1 MDAFDSLAGQFL
13 IAMPGMDD
21 PSFTHGVTL
30 LCQHNED
37 GAIGLLVNRPA
48 EFCLGDVLEQMQIP
62 CELDDIKHMPVLH
75 GGPVQTERG
84 FVLHDGERHW
94 DASYR
99 IDRHWSVTTSRDILA
114 ATAAGEGPD
123 NIVVTL
129 GYAGWEAG
137 QLDDEMKANA
147 WLTTHAESRIV
158 FATPVEDRWSAA
170 ANLVGIDVAQLAGY
184 AGHA

>member
-1 MDAFDSLAGQFL
+1 MDPFDSLAGQFL

-48 EFCLGDVLEQMQIP
+48 EFHLGDVLEQMQIA
-62 CELDDIKHMPVLH
+62 CELDDINRMPVLQ

-84 FVLHDGERHW
+84 FVLHDGARQF

-99 IDRHWSVTTSRDILA
+99 INPHWSVTTSRDILA
-114 ATAAGEGPD
+114 AIAVGEGPD

-137 QLDDEMKANA
+137 QLDEEIKANA
-147 WLTTHAESRIV
+147 WLTVDADSRIV
-158 FATPVEDRWSAA
+158 FDTPVEDRWSAA
-170 ANLVGIDVAQLAGY
+170 AGLVGIDVAQLAGY

>member
-1 MDAFDSLAGQFL
+1 MDPFDSLAGQFL

-21 PSFTHGVTL
+21 PSFAHGVTL
-30 LCQHNED
+30 LCQHNEE

-48 EFCLGDVLEQMQIP
+48 DFRLGDVLEQMQIP
-62 CELDDIKHMPVLH
+62 CDLDDINRMPILH

-84 FVLHDGERHW
+84 FVLHDGERQW

-99 IDRHWSVTTSRDILA
+99 IDPHWSVTTSRDILA
-114 ATAAGEGPD
+114 ATAAGEGPE
-123 NIVVTL
+123 NIVIAL

-137 QLDDEMKANA
+137 QLDREMKANA
-147 WLTTHAESRIV
+147 WLTTDADSRIV
-158 FATPVEDRWSAA
+158 FDTPVEERWKAA
-170 ANLVGIDVAQLAGY
+170 AGLVGFDVGQLAGY